1 MIRSV
6 EPPTPTGG
14 FAFQRCTGYSTNIL
28 DYIGQDTRVV
38 ELTKGLCALSLS
50 FQQIDVLRTVITF
63 FRRPADL
70 NPSTLTG

>member
-1 MIRSV
+1 
-6 EPPTPTGG
+6 
-14 FAFQRCTGYSTNIL
+14 
-28 DYIGQDTRVV
+28 V